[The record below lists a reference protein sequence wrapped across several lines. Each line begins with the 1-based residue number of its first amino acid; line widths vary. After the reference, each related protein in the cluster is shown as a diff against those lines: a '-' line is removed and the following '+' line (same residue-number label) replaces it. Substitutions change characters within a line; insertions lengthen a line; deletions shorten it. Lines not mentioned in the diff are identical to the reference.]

1 MKSLNRTLSLV
12 LVLVMVFGLFG
23 VASAAFTDT
32 SASNYTQAI
41 NVMAGTGVINGTTA
55 TVAYS
60 GNRVPANLGVV
71 KAQVGDWVLVH
82 AGLVIQVLSESQ
94 AQEINNLLAELET
107 LL

>member
-1 MKSLNRTLSLV
+1 MCVAAPGKILS
-12 LVLVMVFGLFG
+12 
-23 VASAAFTDT
+23 
-32 SASNYTQAI
+32 
-41 NVMAGTGVINGTTA
+41 INGTA

-94 AQEINNLLAELET
+94 AQEMNDLLAELET

>member
-1 MKSLNRTLSLV
+1 MIDTNRSVLPNQQNTYSNALKSSLIIRLGKILS
-12 LVLVMVFGLFG
+12 
-23 VASAAFTDT
+23 
-32 SASNYTQAI
+32 
-41 NVMAGTGVINGTTA
+41 INGTTA